1 VILPDVNL
9 LLYAHVTDYKEHPAA
24 LRWWDGAMNGDEDI
38 GLCWVVILG
47 FVRLATHRSVLK
59 RPMTI
64 EAAEQYVLSWLARSV
79 VRIVEP
85 SYKHAA
91 ILFGILRELGTAAN
105 LTTDA
110 HIAALSVEHRATVC
124 TNDTDFERLPGLRCH
139 NPLVVA
145 GKFT

>member
-9 LLYAHVTDYKEHPAA
+9 LLYAHVTDYREHAAA
-24 LRWWDGAMNGDEDI
+24 LRWWDAALNGAEDI

-47 FVRLATHRSVLK
+47 FVRVATHRSALK

-64 EAAEQYVLSWLARSV
+64 DAAEQYVQSWLAQPV

-85 SYKHAA
+85 GYRHAA

-110 HIAALSVEHRATVC
+110 HIAALSVEHRATVH
-124 TNDTDFERLPGLRCH
+124 TNDGDFRRMPGLRCH
-139 NPLVVA
+139 NPLVS
-145 GKFT
+145 